1 MEIEGL
7 TGEIRF
13 NEDGRRENYTLSVVE
28 MSSNSDMIKVA
39 EWSDRTRLTPNGKR
53 LERVPPRIDFERN
66 RTYIVT
72 TIIEEPYITVKK
84 AKLGEVID
92 ERDRYEGYCKDL
104 ADILAK
110 RLGINCKWIK
120 CGLRM
125 QSPFANR
132 IFLIDYIPIYL
143 APVILDVLRPVRDQ
157 RYGAKNSNEVG
168 GWDGMVGELVRRVR
182 FYQYLLTIVVTF
194 VAFLLSKTPKFSDD
208 KGQTLKLPK
217 SLL

>member
-28 MSSNSDMIKVA
+28 MSSNSDMFKVA
-39 EWSDRTRLTPNGKR
+39 EWSDRTRFTPNGKR

-72 TIIEEPYITVKK
+72 TIIEEPYITLKK
-84 AKLGEVID
+84 TKLGESID

-120 CGLRM
+120 CTCPV
-125 QSPFANR
+125 QSSFANR
-132 IFLIDYIPIYL
+132 IFLID
-143 APVILDVLRPVRDQ
+143 
-157 RYGAKNSNEVG
+157 
-168 GWDGMVGELVRRVR
+168 
-182 FYQYLLTIVVTF
+182 
-194 VAFLLSKTPKFSDD
+194 
-208 KGQTLKLPK
+208 
-217 SLL
+217 